1 VLPRG
6 SDIRRASVRRKGR
19 RSPGGAAVLERDEPI
34 LQFFETLQSRY
45 NAERFAGQRG
55 AEAHERRFRFGG
67 AETGGE
73 KSLEGK
79 RS

>member
-1 VLPRG
+1 V
-6 SDIRRASVRRKGR
+6 SDIHQASVWGKGQ

-55 AEAHERRFRFGG
+55 AEAQERRLRFGG

>member
-6 SDIRRASVRRKGR
+6 SAIRQTSVWRKGQ
-19 RSPGGAAVLERDEPI
+19 RSPGGAAVLERDEPT
-34 LQFFETLQSRY
+34 LQLFETLQSRY
-45 NAERFAGQRG
+45 NAERFAGKRG
-55 AEAHERRFRFGG
+55 AEAYERRLRFGG